1 MQSKGKNEEP
11 AAARAAPVSEAEYG
25 ALAAF
30 RYSLRQFLRFSEE
43 AARRA
48 GITPQQ
54 YLALIAV
61 RGFPARGRV
70 TVSELAERLQIRHH
84 SAVGLLDRM
93 VSQGLMVRQPDED
106 DRRQVFVTLTPRGAE
121 LLEPLAAAHRDHLQ
135 RIGADLRSILE
146 RL

>member
-1 MQSKGKNEEP
+1 MTTSRKSADP
-11 AAARAAPVSEAEYG
+11 AAARPAPMSEAEYE

-43 AARRA
+43 AARLA

-61 RGFPARGRV
+61 RGFPGRGRV
-70 TVSELAERLQIRHH
+70 TVSELAERLQVRHH
-84 SAVGLLDRM
+84 SAVGLIDRM

-121 LLEPLAAAHRDHLQ
+121 LLEPLAAAHRDQLQ
-135 RIGADLRSILE
+135 RLSADMRGILE

>member
-1 MQSKGKNEEP
+1 M
-11 AAARAAPVSEAEYG
+11 SEAEYE

-61 RGFPARGRV
+61 RGLPGRV

-84 SAVGLLDRM
+84 SAVGLIDRM
-93 VSQGLMVRQPDED
+93 VQQGLMVRQPDEA
-106 DRRQVFVTLTPRGAE
+106 DRRQVFVSLTPRGVD
-121 LLEPLAAAHRDHLQ
+121 LLAPLAAAHRDQLQ
-135 RIGADLRSILE
+135 RLSSDMRAVLD